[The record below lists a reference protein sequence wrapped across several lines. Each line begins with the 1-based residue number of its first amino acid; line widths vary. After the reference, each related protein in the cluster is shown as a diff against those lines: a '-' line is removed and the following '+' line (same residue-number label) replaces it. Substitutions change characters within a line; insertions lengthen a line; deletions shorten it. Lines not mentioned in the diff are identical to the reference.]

1 MTDHIA
7 TASLRDGAVQPISG
21 PAAVTPTVTFRAMRL
36 GVRPVVTVTEKAVT
50 YEQRYANWLTWLL
63 VVCTAG
69 CAAFAWPW
77 VLFGKRIQT
86 LPAKAI
92 SNVEVASG
100 ATSVLRLTTSGGVME
115 FRTDSAT
122 ADRARSVLFG
132 AL

>member
-7 TASLRDGAVQPISG
+7 PALPRNGAPISG
-21 PAAVTPTVTFRAMRL
+21 LAAVAPTITFRAMRL
-36 GVRPVVTVTEKAVT
+36 GIRPVVTVTEKAVT
-50 YEQRYANWLTWLL
+50 YEQRYANWQTWLL
-63 VVCTAG
+63 IFCTAG

-100 ATSVLRLTTSGGVME
+100 ATATLRLTTSGGVME

-122 ADRARSVLFG
+122 ADRARSILFG